1 MQVVPIVLCGGSGTR
16 LWPLSRRDHAKQHI
30 PLLGGDSP
38 FQRTLQRLAAVPGLG
53 KPIVVAGQAG
63 RFLAAE
69 QARVID
75 VDVELVIEPVGRDTL
90 PAVTLGAL
98 MAASARSAMP
108 SPSCCPPITT
118 FPTSRPS
125 PPRWRARSRRPRRRP
140 CGFRADADRPGHW
153 LRLHQAGRAGLR
165 SRPGGSRPSWRN
177 PIRNA
182 PRRSLPKAASGM
194 RGCSP
199 FERRPAWPRSGGWP
213 RTPWPSM
220 SRAIQEATIGPR
232 GAAAGR
238 ELRDGAEGELRRRGN
253 GEDRSRCRRSR

>member
-75 VDVELVIEPVGRDTL
+75 VDIELVIEPVGRDTL

-98 MAASARSAMP
+98 MAGRRGRDAVAFVLP
-108 SPSCCPPITT
+108 SDHHVPDVAA
-118 FPTSRPS
+118 F
-125 PPRWRARSRRPRRRP
+125 
-140 CGFRADADRPGHW
+140 ADAVARAVDG
-153 LRLHQAGRAGLR
+153 GRGR
-165 SRPGGSRPSWRN
+165 RTSWF
-177 PIRNA
+177 
-182 PRRSLPKAASGM
+182 SG
-194 RGCSP
+194 
-199 FERRPAWPRSGGWP
+199 
-213 RTPWPSM
+213 
-220 SRAIQEATIGPR
+220 
-232 GAAAGR
+232 
-238 ELRDGAEGELRRRGN
+238 
-253 GEDRSRCRRSR
+253 